1 MASKTCPISVEN
13 HLGPVVNGCGDNVD
27 FTLLFEDA
35 VLLLAPAVLS
45 ILVGVCRVGNLR
57 SRPQKVRAAINYWVK
72 MVFHVI
78 HILLQLASLVIWTL
92 PSTPKTSL
100 SLPASVASLVAAITA
115 VHLSHLEHFRCLR
128 PSTCLVLHY
137 LVVWLL
143 GIPRARTLLSV
154 SGLETLASIHI
165 ASLVVIFALV
175 ILESMEKKHT
185 SLPHCRPK
193 SLEMG
198 AGAISRSLFWWLNPL
213 LLQGCRGTLLMRDL
227 LKIDGS
233 VCADETEQARLVM
246 GWARCKEQG
255 KWYHLLLPLFQV
267 LKWELLRGA
276 IPRLAQGGFLLSQPY
291 LIKRAIILFAM
302 PDSTTNYKKGLLLT
316 VAFALA
322 FVGIGV
328 ATTRARHHSN
338 RLASKLRG
346 VLIAIVYDK
355 VFELQLQPHDVAA
368 VTTMIT
374 THTERIT
381 TGMQMIQDT
390 WGCLTEAILVV
401 WLLSDPLRI
410 ADLAPVIISLV
421 CVVAVAG
428 AVGYLVQRQT
438 LWLQAIKTRVG
449 ATAAMLKAMK
459 SIKMSG
465 MARTL
470 SEQMRSFRDNEVRRS
485 RGYRMLLIVITLL
498 VHANTFVTPVVA
510 LSMYNLIA
518 RQKEWTETLDSAR
531 AFTALAF
538 LTILASSFVGFLQ
551 SLTELSTALGCID
564 SIRVFVLQPPRPE
577 GRCLPEAYKLM
588 LFQDPI
594 LSKASRSGHVVAKD
608 VSLTWNDGTPIL
620 QDFSFVLNRGA
631 LVMVNGPV
639 GSGKS
644 MLLRAMLGEVPKVSG
659 KLTVAARSFAYC
671 AQAPWIVS
679 GTIQENIRGPG
690 SGVSSSPTWYA
701 TVLEACDLHKDLAS
715 LPEGDLTAV
724 GGQGIGLSGGQ
735 QQRLVWPH
743 ALARAIFCQADLV
756 LLDDVMSGLDP
767 ATEEHIF
774 HRVLGPHGL
783 LRTAGVTVV
792 VASSSPRWLAFA
804 DQVLTVGA
812 DGSVTSSTP
821 RVSPNPTIPHDN
833 ASSVTLVTAAELSGV
848 ASPVQA
854 DEKEL
859 AVQEEPAPDRD
870 LADISIYRYYFAT
883 APSAA
888 WLLVYGSLAVL
899 VALHTFMSVWVKW
912 WAEDNDREPNH
923 NLNMR
928 VGVYWL
934 LGALVA
940 GFFVL
945 APCLWSLVAPRTMVA
960 LHRDLLQTV
969 LNAPFSFLSSLDAGE
984 TLNRF
989 SQDLELIDFQVPE
1002 FLMLTP
1008 QALLMC
1014 IAQIIVIAIQV
1025 HYAAAA
1031 LPACLVVFYVVQ
1043 RFYTRTSRQLRI
1055 LDLEARAPLLSLLLE
1070 TIQGLETIRAFDWTH
1085 RYRQRCY
1092 KLLVE
1097 AQKPFYLL
1105 YAVQTWLA
1113 LVLDLSLAGFV
1124 VVVMGVG
1131 VASLGKI
1138 SPAAMGLALVNIIA
1152 FGTSVKLLT
1161 TYWAS
1166 LETSLG
1172 AVARI
1177 KSFVERTPSEIL
1189 VPPSHEPSEHLPQNW
1204 PVEGSVEFRGVS
1216 VAYGAQSTHA
1226 VRNISLSIPAGQKL
1240 AICGRTGSGKTSLI
1254 TAIFGIS
1261 DLTEGEIL
1269 IDGRSISTID
1279 RTFLRTA
1286 IVGVPQD
1293 SFILEGSSFRRNLD
1307 PFDAHGDDT
1316 VVMEALFT
1324 VGLGHLP
1331 DPTLGLDTVIDENTM
1346 TPGQRQLLCLAR
1358 ASLRPGRV
1366 VVLDEPTSSVDEETE
1381 AQMQSIIQ
1389 TAFTGRTV
1397 IMITHRIRAV
1407 IKYGYDRVI
1416 VMRDGEIVED
1426 GAPRELLNRE
1436 TEEGG
1441 GAGAFRELYLRE
1453 SGEGAGTGNPVI

>member
-1 MASKTCPISVEN
+1 
-13 HLGPVVNGCGDNVD
+13 CGDDVD

-45 ILVGVCRVGNLR
+45 ILVGVCRVAFLR
-57 SRPQKVRAAINYWVK
+57 SRPSKVRASLNNWVK
-72 MVFHVI
+72 IVFHVT
-78 HILLQLASLVIWTL
+78 HILLQLVSLVIWTL

-115 VHLSHLEHFRCLR
+115 FYLSHLEHFRLLR

-137 LVVWLL
+137 LVLWLL

-154 SGLETLASIHI
+154 SGLHSLASIHI
-165 ASLVVIFALV
+165 ATLVVIFALV
-175 ILESMEKKHT
+175 ILESMEKTHR
-185 SLPHCRPK
+185 SLPHYRPD

-213 LLQGCRGTLLMRDL
+213 LLQGCKGTLLMRDL
-227 LKIDGS
+227 LRIDGS
-233 VCADETEQARLVM
+233 ICADETDQARLVQ
-246 GWARCKEQG
+246 GWARCREHG
-255 KWYHLLLPLFQV
+255 KWYHTSLPLFQV

-291 LIKRAIILFAM
+291 LIKQAIILFAM
-302 PDSTTNYKKGLLLT
+302 PDSTTNYKKGMLLT
-316 VAFALA
+316 AAFALA

-346 VLIAIVYDK
+346 ILMAILYDK
-355 VFELQLQPHDVAA
+355 VFELQLQPHDVAT

-390 WGCLTEAILVV
+390 WGCLTEVILIV

-410 ADLAPVIISLV
+410 ADLAPAIISLV
-421 CVVAVAG
+421 CGVSVAG

-438 LWLQAIKTRVG
+438 LWLKAIKTRVG

-459 SIKMSG
+459 PIKMSG
-465 MARTL
+465 MGRIL
-470 SEQMRSFRDNEVRRS
+470 FDQMTSFRDDEVRCS
-485 RGYRMLLIVITLL
+485 RGYRMLLTVITLL

-518 RQKEWTETLDSAR
+518 RQKEWIETLDSAR

-564 SIRVFVLQPPRPE
+564 GIREFVLQPPRAE
-577 GRCLPEAYKLM
+577 GRCFPEAYGLM
-588 LFQDPI
+588 LFQDVI
-594 LSKASRSGHVVAKD
+594 LSKASRSGHVVAED
-608 VSLTWNDGTPIL
+608 VSLAWKDGAPIL
-620 QDFSFVLNRGA
+620 QDLSFVLNRGT

-639 GSGKS
+639 GGGKS
-644 MLLRAMLGEVPKVSG
+644 MLLRAMLGEIPKVSG
-659 KLTVAARSFAYC
+659 KLTVAARSVAYC
-671 AQAPWIVS
+671 AQSPWIVS

-690 SGVSSSPTWYA
+690 SGVRSLQAWYA
-701 TVLEACDLHKDLAS
+701 TVLDACDLHKDLAS
-715 LPEGDLTAV
+715 LPEGDLTVV

-735 QQRLVWPH
+735 QQRL

-821 RVSPNPTIPHDN
+821 RVSSDPTISHDN
-833 ASSVTLVTAAELSGV
+833 ASSVTLVAAAELSGV
-848 ASPVQA
+848 ASPAQA
-854 DEKEL
+854 DEEKTP
-859 AVQEEPAPDRD
+859 VQEKPAADRD
-870 LADISIYRYYFAT
+870 LADISIYRYYLAT

-888 WLLVYGSLAVL
+888 WLLVYGSLAAL

-912 WAEDNDREPNH
+912 WAEDNDREPNR

-940 GFFVL
+940 GFFL
-945 APCLWSLVAPRTMVA
+945 LTPCLWSLVAPRTMVA

-969 LNAPFSFLSSLDAGE
+969 LNAPFSYLSSLEAGG

-1002 FLMLTP
+1002 FLMLFSLT
-1008 QALLMC
+1008 LLMC
-1014 IAQIIVIAIQV
+1014 IAQMIVIAIQV

-1070 TIQGLETIRAFDWTH
+1070 TIQGLETIRAFDWSN
-1085 RYRQRCY
+1085 RYRQRCHG
-1092 KLLVE
+1092 LLVE

-1105 YAVQTWLA
+1105 YAVQMWLA

-1131 VASLGKI
+1131 VTSLGKI

-1189 VPPSHEPSEHLPQNW
+1189 VRPSHESSEHLPQNW
-1204 PVEGSVEFRGVS
+1204 PVEGSVNFRKVS
-1216 VAYGAQSTHA
+1216 VAYGAQSTPA
-1226 VRNISLSIPAGQKL
+1226 VRNVSLSIPAGQKL
-1240 AICGRTGSGKTSLI
+1240 AICGRTASGKTSLI
-1254 TAIFGIS
+1254 TAIFSIS
-1261 DLTEGEIL
+1261 DLTEGGIF
-1269 IDGRSISTID
+1269 IDGRDISTID

-1316 VVMEALFT
+1316 VVMEALST
-1324 VGLGHLP
+1324 VGLGHLLN
-1331 DPTLGLDTVIDENTM
+1331 PTLGLDTVIDENTM
-1346 TPGQRQLLCLAR
+1346 TPGQKQLLCLAR

-1389 TAFTGRTV
+1389 TAFAGRTV
-1397 IMITHRIRAV
+1397 IMVTHRIRAV
-1407 IKYGYDRVI
+1407 IEYGFDRVV

-1426 GAPRELLNRE
+1426 GAPQEL
-1436 TEEGG
+1436 
-1441 GAGAFRELYLRE
+1441 
-1453 SGEGAGTGNPVI
+1453 

>member
-1 MASKTCPISVEN
+1 MASKTCSINVEN
-13 HLGPVVNGCGDNVD
+13 HFGPVVNGCGDDVD

-35 VLLLAPAVLS
+35 ILLLVPTVLS
-45 ILVGVCRVGNLR
+45 ILVGLCRVSYLR
-57 SRPQKVRAAINYWVK
+57 GRSQKIRTSLNYWVK
-72 MVFHVI
+72 LIFHAI
-78 HILLQLASLVIWTL
+78 YILLQLVSLVIWTL

-100 SLPASVASLVAAITA
+100 SLPSSVASLLAAITA
-115 VHLSHLEHFRCLR
+115 IYLSHLEHICCIR

-137 LVVWLL
+137 SVVWVL
-143 GIPRARTLLSV
+143 GIPRSRTLLSV
-154 SGLETLASIHI
+154 SGLHTLASIHI
-165 ASLVVIFALV
+165 ASLVVILALV
-175 ILESMEKKHT
+175 ILESMEKMHT
-185 SLPHCRPK
+185 VLPHCRSE

-213 LLQGCRGTLLMRDL
+213 LLLGCKGTLLMRDL
-227 LKIDGS
+227 LRIDS
-233 VCADETEQARLVM
+233 SICADQTDQVRLVM
-246 GWARCKEQG
+246 GWARCREHG
-255 KWYHLLLPLFQV
+255 KWYHVLLPLFQV
-267 LKWELLRGA
+267 LKGELLRGA

-302 PDSTTNYKKGLLLT
+302 PDSSTNYKKGLLLT

-346 VLIAIVYDK
+346 ILMAIVYDK
-355 VFELQLQPHDVAA
+355 IFDSQLQPHDVAI

-381 TGMQMIQDT
+381 IGMQTIQDT
-390 WGCLTEAILVV
+390 WGCLAEVILII

-410 ADLAPVIISLV
+410 ADLPPVFISLV

-428 AVGYLVQRQT
+428 AVGYLVQRQA
-438 LWLQAIKTRVG
+438 LWLKAIKTRVG

-465 MARTL
+465 MARIL
-470 SEQMRSFRDNEVRRS
+470 YDQMRSLRDNEVRCS
-485 RGYRMLLIVITLL
+485 RGYRMLLTVITLL

-510 LSMYNLIA
+510 LSMYNLLA
-518 RQKEWTETLDSAR
+518 RQKEWTETLDSPR

-538 LTILASSFVGFLQ
+538 LTILASSFVGLLQ

-564 SIRVFVLQPPRPE
+564 SIREFVLQPSRAE
-577 GRCLPEAYKLM
+577 GRWLPEAYGLM
-588 LFQDPI
+588 LLRDEV
-594 LSKASRSGHVVAKD
+594 LSKASCSGHVVAQAL
-608 VSLTWNDGTPIL
+608 SLAWEDDTPIL
-620 QDFSFVLNRGA
+620 QDLSFVLNRGT

-639 GSGKS
+639 GGGKS
-644 MLLRAMLGEVPKVSG
+644 TLLRAILGEVPKVTG
-659 KLTVAARSFAYC
+659 KLTVAARSVAYC
-671 AQAPWIVS
+671 AQSPWIVS

-690 SGVSSSPTWYA
+690 SGARSLLDWYA
-701 TVLEACDLHKDLAS
+701 TVLDACDLHKDLAS
-715 LPEGDLTAV
+715 LPEGDLTVV
-724 GGQGIGLSGGQ
+724 GGQGLGLSGGQ
-735 QQRLVWPH
+735 QQRL

-756 LLDDVMSGLDP
+756 LLDDVMSGLDS
-767 ATEEHIF
+767 ATEEHVF

-783 LRTAGVTVV
+783 LRTPGVTVV
-792 VASSSPRWLAFA
+792 VATSSPRWLAFA

-812 DGSVTSSTP
+812 DGSVTSLTQ
-821 RVSPNPTIPHDN
+821 RVSSDLTISNDN
-833 ASSVTLVTAAELSGV
+833 ASSVTLVAAAELSGV

-854 DEKEL
+854 DENETRPPIK
-859 AVQEEPAPDRD
+859 ASADRD
-870 LADISIYRYYFAT
+870 LADVSIYRYYLAT
-883 APSAA
+883 APSGA
-888 WLLVYGSLAVL
+888 WLLVYGSLAAL

-912 WAEDNDREPNH
+912 WAEDNDREPNR

-928 VGVYWL
+928 VGIYWL

-940 GFFVL
+940 GFFL
-945 APCLWSLVAPRTMVA
+945 LTPWCLWSLVAPRTMVA

-969 LNAPFSFLSSLDAGE
+969 LNAPFSFLSSVDAGE

-1002 FLMLTP
+1002 FLMLFSLT
-1008 QALLMC
+1008 LLMC
-1014 IAQIIVIAIQV
+1014 IAQMIVIAIQV

-1070 TIQGLETIRAFDWTH
+1070 TIQGLETIRAFDWSNK
-1085 RYRQRCY
+1085 YRQRY
-1092 KLLVE
+1092 HGLLVE

-1124 VVVMGVG
+1124 VVVMGIG

-1177 KSFVERTPSEIL
+1177 KSFVERTPSEML
-1189 VPPSHEPSEHLPQNW
+1189 EHAPHEVSDQLPQHW
-1204 PVEGSVEFRGVS
+1204 PVEGSIEFRNVS
-1216 VAYGAQSTHA
+1216 VAYGAQSTPT
-1226 VRNISLSIPAGQKL
+1226 VRKISLSIPAGQKV
-1240 AICGRTGSGKTSLI
+1240 AICGRTASGKTSLI
-1254 TAIFGIS
+1254 TTMFGIS
-1261 DLTEGEIL
+1261 DLTDGEIL

-1279 RTFLRTA
+1279 RTSLRTA

-1293 SFILEGSSFRRNLD
+1293 SFILEGCSLRRNLD
-1307 PFDAHGDDT
+1307 PFDVHGDDT
-1316 VVMEALFT
+1316 VVMHALST
-1324 VGLGHLP
+1324 VGLGHLINP
-1331 DPTLGLDTVIDENTM
+1331 DFGLETVVDENAL
-1346 TPGQRQLLCLAR
+1346 TPGQKQLLCLAR

-1366 VVLDEPTSSVDEETE
+1366 VVLDEPTSSVDQETE

-1389 TAFTGRTV
+1389 TAFAGRTV
-1397 IMITHRIRAV
+1397 IMVTHRIRAV
-1407 IKYGYDRVI
+1407 IEYGYDRVI
-1416 VMRDGEIVED
+1416 VMRDGEIVEE
-1426 GAPRELLNRE
+1426 GAPQELVQRK
-1436 TEEGG
+1436 TEGG
-1441 GAGAFRELYLRE
+1441 EGVGVFRELYLRE
-1453 SGEGAGTGNPVI
+1453 SGEGT